1 MKGTCFARN
10 SRNLLDVTKSVCE
23 NETSIWA
30 WVKKGSGTV
39 VRSTHRAVP
48 ATVPDPFLN
57 HASIWIYFV
66 TECGIS
72 RGNAAAERLVT
83 DPTVNPNG
91 ALDATSTSLL
101 RRVKAQDQEAW
112 TRLVSL
118 YHPLVYRWCRQAGLQ
133 EADAVDVGQEAFCA
147 VSRSMADFR
156 HDRPGDT
163 FRGWLRRITQNKLRD
178 HFLTRRPEL
187 VGIGG
192 DAASK
197 ALSRVPSDDGAELG
211 DPTEEARYV
220 YRRGFELIGC
230 EFEEQT
236 REAFRRVVLEYQLPE
251 DVARDLGMTVNAV
264 YLAKSRIL
272 RRLREEFEDLIE
284 L

>member
-1 MKGTCFARN
+1 
-10 SRNLLDVTKSVCE
+10 
-23 NETSIWA
+23 
-30 WVKKGSGTV
+30 
-39 VRSTHRAVP
+39 
-48 ATVPDPFLN
+48 
-57 HASIWIYFV
+57 
-66 TECGIS
+66 
-72 RGNAAAERLVT
+72 VT

-112 TRLVSL
+112 GRLVAL
-118 YHPLVYRWCRQAGLQ
+118 YHPLVYRWCRQTGLQ
-133 EADAVDVGQEAFCA
+133 EADAVDVGQEVFRA
-147 VSRSMADFR
+147 VSRGMADFR

-178 HFLTRRPEL
+178 HALTCRPEL
-187 VGIGG
+187 VGVGG
-192 DAASK
+192 DGALQV
-197 ALSRVPSDDGAELG
+197 LSRVPSDGAELG
-211 DPTEEARYV
+211 DQAEEADFV
-220 YRRGFELIGC
+220 YRRAVELVGS

-236 REAFRRVVLEYQLPE
+236 RKAFWRVVLEDHSPE